1 MTHAEQM
8 SLRLPA
14 SPVAVDLDEIK
25 RQPTGHAAVA
35 LCATK
40 SGKLDK
46 VIAHDLGI
54 QEAVWSRCKSGSNS
68 LSLEHLDDLMAVCGN
83 EAPLLWL
90 LMQRNYDP
98 HSLRM
103 FESATEKE
111 NRLLREEVTA
121 LRRVLMAGA
130 R

>member
-1 MTHAEQM
+1 MTGVTQQ
-8 SLRLPA
+8 RFVLPA
-14 SPVAVDLDEIK
+14 HPVAVDLDEIK
-25 RQPTGHAAVA
+25 RQQTGHAAVA

-54 QEAVWSRCKSGSNS
+54 QEAVWSRCKTGQNS
-68 LSLEHLDDLMAVCGN
+68 LSLEHLDDLMTVCGN

-90 LMQRNYDP
+90 LMARNYDP

-103 FESATEKE
+103 FESATEKD

-121 LRRVLMAGA
+121 LRRVLMAGVK
-130 R
+130 

>member
-1 MTHAEQM
+1 MTDVAQG
-8 SLRLPA
+8 RFVLPA
-14 SPVAVDLDEIK
+14 HPVAVDLDEIK
-25 RQPTGHAAVA
+25 RQPTGNAAVA

-46 VIAHDLGI
+46 VIAHELGI
-54 QEAVWSRCKSGSNS
+54 QEAVWSRCKTGQNS
-68 LSLEHLDDLMAVCGN
+68 LSLEHLDDLMTICGN

-90 LMQRNYDP
+90 LMSRNYDP

-130 R
+130 K